1 MSGFKLIA
9 FVAATPPSFEFFVAS
24 RRLKRLS
31 RNDIAGDFLLFT
43 AELAF
48 VVVVIVVVVAIVEV
62 VGVIGVVGN
71 VGGDTVPPSVV
82 LLSDDAIRLLRLV
95 DNGVRFRIVSFV
107 PIA

>member
-24 RRLKRLS
+24 RRLKRRS

-48 VVVVIVVVVAIVEV
+48 VVVVVVAICEV
-62 VGVIGVVGN
+62 VGVIGVDGN

-82 LLSDDAIRLLRLV
+82 LLSDDTIRLLRLV
-95 DNGVRFRIVSFV
+95 DNGVRLRIVSFV
-107 PIA
+107 WPPPG